1 MTAKSGLRSRT
12 PKRGR
17 GAVLLGV
24 VAALLLPMLQTTE
37 AAAQPAA
44 EPTPPAKTAAPAKA
58 APAETSPAKP
68 KPPKQATPRRSA
80 TQTEACGAAV
90 TWYTVFSCSAIGARE
105 QDTFT
110 LPAVGPGDKLL
121 IRLGY
126 SGEASVNARLVGPD
140 GSQCY
145 AGSGSPGECP
155 VPVAGDYT
163 IVVENNYGTGSYLL
177 SVASIR
183 TSACT
188 QLTAA
193 DLSATSPGLPG
204 ELESGL
210 VGDCY
215 QFGGAPGDVV
225 QLGAGTGVA
234 TFYDAAGG
242 EICAP
247 RYTDAFDCTMSGP
260 APYRIFVV
268 DGDSGPT
275 YRLRLARLSGETG
288 CPVLAVAPFGPTDGA
303 LATGSLVPDDA
314 TCRSITL
321 EPGLHA
327 IRFSPMNNARV
338 QIYDP
343 AGRTAC
349 RDDIKLC
356 DVQAAGKYTLLIS
369 NHDYPYEPIDYTLA
383 VTALAGTRGCAAE
396 TDTRWDL
403 PLLTKTTTSALQLD
417 CQPVKAVAGQR
428 LMVRS
433 PVMTWGTE
441 PHLDVVAG
449 DGSKACALDERGQCT
464 LAGTG
469 PFRIL
474 SSSGGADEYQIEV
487 GSLTAAVGCT
497 PLVLTTFG
505 AVPGAAP
512 DGSRCRELV
521 VDSPTT
527 YLIRSGDTQGQGATA
542 GKPAY
547 GVDGQA
553 ACDNLERCTL
563 QSGRYIAVLPAEA
576 QLSAFPATETRGCTP
591 QSADGFVSKSG
602 TITSGAQVDCLQ
614 LSAPAGA
621 TVVPIEPAGAV
632 ATSGVVLDA
641 TGAELCLRSLDDN
654 PCKLVG
660 TAPFRALIRNRD
672 YAQPSAYKLAMP
684 RIDSAAGCKPFPQ
697 GDFTTVGGT
706 AVSTR
711 ADRFGECF
719 TLGTTHAA
727 VEAVQF
733 SRTAGAGTARMNV
746 IGADGNEV
754 CEIARTAIG
763 FAPCH
768 LEPGKSYT
776 AVLGGSA
783 DASGYQVAR
792 RDVTASAKGCL
803 PVGSTA
809 IGATSASSTIDGSVL
824 RCHKLAAA
832 ATDRF
837 LVNTRDA
844 HTSIGAW
851 VLGAD
856 GSSVCG
862 TYSSVRCLATGS
874 TSYQVVA
881 YNDASIGAP
890 GPYKLEMAKL
900 GGTAGPAAD
909 CPKIASSA
917 YGFGPLTGEL
927 TAAKT
932 TACVAVPV
940 KKNDQLAGAAVNQVA
955 GPAPDFTGYSP
966 KWQWNCMGG
975 GPGEE
980 YSCSAAYDENGHQ
993 LILVSLPETQTAA
1006 LKYRL
1011 SMTCT
1016 TPLCGSATFGV
1027 TGATPASAVAGSTAT
1042 VTLKGQA
1049 LHLKDVVRLT
1059 AAGQAAITGTV
1070 KSVSADRTTA
1080 TVAFSLG
1087 TAPAGARDVVVTSF
1101 SGPAV
1106 TLAKAFT
1113 VTPKPLVV
1121 VKAPSLVA
1129 PVRVGAVVKA
1139 DPGTWSPAAT
1149 SAKYLWRND
1158 GVVIA
1163 GATANSYTP
1172 PAGMLL
1178 HKLSV
1183 TVTVSRA
1190 GSASTTLTSAA
1201 VVVAR
1206 GAAPVVTKAPAIT
1219 GTVQAKHTVGVSV
1232 GTWSPACT
1240 TYAYQWYSGGAA
1252 VSGATKST
1260 LLLTTAMAKKALWV
1274 AVACGRAGHDSGR
1287 ALSASVTVRA

>member
-1 MTAKSGLRSRT
+1 MPR
-12 PKRGR
+12 RGR
-17 GAVLLGV
+17 AVVLFGV
-24 VAALLLPMLQTTE
+24 VTALLLPLLQTTAA
-37 AAAQPAA
+37 AAAQVPAA
-44 EPTPPAKTAAPAKA
+44 DPTPPAKVQA
-58 APAETSPAKP
+58 AKP
-68 KPPKQATPRRSA
+68 TPPKQATPRRSA
-80 TQTEACGAAV
+80 TQTEACGAAI
-90 TWYTVFSCSAIGARE
+90 TWYTVFSCSAIGAHE

-126 SGEASVNARLVGPD
+126 SGEASVGARLVGPD
-140 GSQCY
+140 GSQCS
-145 AGSGSPGECP
+145 AGSGNPGECP

-163 IVVENNYGTGSYLL
+163 IVVDNNYGTGSYLL

-204 ELESGL
+204 ELESG
-210 VGDCY
+210 VVADCY
-215 QFGGAPGDVV
+215 QFGGAPDDVV
-225 QLGAGTGVA
+225 QLGAGTGITTV
-234 TFYDAAGG
+234 YDAAGG

-247 RYTDAFDCTMSGP
+247 RYADAFDCTMSGP
-260 APYRIFVV
+260 APYRAFVA
-268 DGDSGPT
+268 DGHHGGPT
-275 YRLRLARLSGETG
+275 YTLRLARLTGETG
-288 CPVLAVAPFGPTDGA
+288 CPALAVAPFGPTDGA
-303 LATGSLVPDDA
+303 LATGSLAAYDA

-321 EPGLHA
+321 EAGLHS
-327 IRFSPMNNARV
+327 IRLAPANNAGL

-343 AGRTAC
+343 AGRTIC
-349 RDDIKLC
+349 RDDVKLC
-356 DVQAAGKYTLLIS
+356 DVPASGKYTAMIS

-433 PVMTWGTE
+433 PVVTWGSE

-474 SSSGGADEYQIEV
+474 SSSGGPDEYQIEI
-487 GSLTAAVGCT
+487 GSLTDAVGCT

-505 AVPGAAP
+505 AVPAPAP

-521 VDSPTT
+521 VDSPAT
-527 YLIRSGDTQGQGATA
+527 YLIRSGDTQGQGSTS

-547 GVDGQA
+547 GADGQA
-553 ACDNLERCTL
+553 ACDNLERCAL
-563 QSGRYIAVLPAEA
+563 QAGRYIVVLPADA
-576 QLSAFPATETRGCTP
+576 RIAAFPATETRGCTT

-602 TITSGAQVDCLQ
+602 TITDGSQVDCLQ

-621 TVVPIEPAGAV
+621 TVVPVEPANAV
-632 ATSGVVLDA
+632 ATSGLVLDA
-641 TGAELCLRSLDDN
+641 TGAEMCLRSLDDN

-672 YAQPSAYKLAMP
+672 YAQPSAYRLAMP

-711 ADRFGECF
+711 EDRFGECF
-719 TLGTTHAA
+719 ALGTTHAA

-733 SRTAGAGTARMNV
+733 SRTAGAGTARLDV
-746 IGADGNEV
+746 IGPDGNVV
-754 CEIARTAIG
+754 CDLARTAVG
-763 FAPCH
+763 FTPCH
-768 LEPGKSYT
+768 LDQGKSYT
-776 AVLGGSA
+776 AVLGASA
-783 DASGYQVAR
+783 DSSAFQVAR
-792 RDVTASAKGCL
+792 RDVTGAAKGCL

-824 RCHKLAAA
+824 RCHKVAAA
-832 ATDRF
+832 AADRF

-844 HTSIGAW
+844 HGSSAAA
-851 VLGAD
+851 VFGAD
-856 GSSVCG
+856 GASVCQ
-862 TYSSVRCLATGS
+862 TYASVRCLASGS
-874 TSYQVVA
+874 TSYQVIA
-881 YNDASIGAP
+881 WNDASVGAP

-900 GGTAGPAAD
+900 GGAAGPAAD

-927 TAAKT
+927 TASRT

-940 KKNDQLAGAAVNQVA
+940 KKYDQLTGAAVNQVA

-980 YSCSAAYDENGHQ
+980 YSCNAAYDENGHQ

-1027 TGATPASAVAGSTAT
+1027 TGATPASAVSGTTAT
-1042 VTLKGQA
+1042 LTLKGQS

-1080 TVAFSLG
+1080 TVAFALG

-1101 SGPAV
+1101 SGPVV

-1121 VKAPSLVA
+1121 VKAPFLVA

-1149 SAKYLWRND
+1149 SAKYQWRND

-1201 VVVAR
+1201 VTVAR

-1274 AVACGRAGHDSGR
+1274 AVACGRTGHDSGR